1 MCMASIKRGN
11 LQAQVEDGAGL
22 SLQPL
27 LPRLLGLE
35 VACRVSYEVIHN
47 SGR

>member
-1 MCMASIKRGN
+1 MYGFSKTGEF
-11 LQAQVEDGAGL
+11 QAQVEDGGGL

-35 VACRVSYEVIHN
+35 VACRVSYELIHI